1 MLQVASG
8 CAATVNA
15 LNGKQEKLSQGLIG
29 VREMCQ
35 HGDGKLSALAA
46 EVSKMHRSLASEH
59 PTGRHG
65 SAHRS
70 HGHSK
75 AAGGSNKQ
83 AKAGAKHHYVMS
95 ADLVR
100 V

>member
-29 VREMCQ
+29 VRELCQ

-46 EVSKMHRSLASEH
+46 EVSKMHRNFASEL
-59 PTGRHG
+59 PSGRHG
-65 SAHRS
+65 GVHRS
-70 HGHSK
+70 HGHGK
-75 AAGGSNKQ
+75 TTGGADKQ
-83 AKAGAKHHYVMS
+83 AKAGGKHHYVMS